1 MPVSLTAT
9 RTAPESSSRALS
21 VTRPPSVEN
30 LMALESRL
38 RSTWRRRPRSAVT
51 TRWSA
56 EGSITSVCRR
66 ASSWARTVPAVP
78 CDGLQVVS
86 LGLREGVLRCRHR
99 QEQIAEPDHTI
110 EGRAELVRYVREEL
124 VLEFARLIELGV
136 EAGQLPV
143 LVLEL
148 GVLRLEALR

>member
-1 MPVSLTAT
+1 A
-9 RTAPESSSRALS
+9 
-21 VTRPPSVEN
+21 
-30 LMALESRL
+30 
-38 RSTWRRRPRSAVT
+38 
-51 TRWSA
+51 
-56 EGSITSVCRR
+56 
-66 ASSWARTVPAVP
+66 AVP

-99 QEQIAEPDHTI
+99 QEQIAKPAHTI
-110 EGRAELVRYVREEL
+110 EWRAELVRYVREEL

-148 GVLRLEALR
+148 GVLRLEALRGVAYLHRQAARMLVRGLALAGNGQVRRGVL

>member
-1 MPVSLTAT
+1 MI
-9 RTAPESSSRALS
+9 R
-21 VTRPPSVEN
+21 RPP
-30 LMALESRL
+30 
-38 RSTWRRRPRSAVT
+38 RSTLFPYTTLFRS
-51 TRWSA
+51 
-56 EGSITSVCRR
+56 
-66 ASSWARTVPAVP
+66 
-78 CDGLQVVS
+78 
-86 LGLREGVLRCRHR
+86 HR

-148 GVLRLEALR
+148 GVLRLEALRGVAHLHRPAARMLVRGLALAGNGQGRRGVLQRDAPVGP